1 MLQKSLLIGLT
12 LPAAHALSLSDFQ
25 RNLPTAT
32 SKACKTAYESQI
44 SACTQS
50 DFIISCSTP
59 CVSGL
64 ISITKEVMEACRG
77 LKAESNYL
85 LGLVLGGRMV
95 ESLCQPL
102 DRQKIINAPFDPLFI
117 EQLRFAGLP
126 RADAR
131 SSSELST
138 LFLTT
143 LAPNTQREPKSSAP
157 PLTTQGFTILH
168 LTVSSVYKTNPSSIT
183 KTTILSS
190 PAPTTDSKPTGTTRF
205 STYTSETVT
214 FSIPIITNTSQIISS
229 TKNVISELS
238 TTSFSSL
245 SSVSAD
251 RNETLPTSST
261 STYKPSVSV
270 QTTSPKPNI
279 DSGGGSP
286 FDVQNSSGNLTH
298 YNITIIISTICF
310 LMIAVLQY

>member
-1 MLQKSLLIGLT
+1 MQQKSWLIGLT

-25 RNLPTAT
+25 RNLPTVT

-64 ISITKEVMEACRG
+64 VSITKELMEACRG
-77 LKAESNYL
+77 LKAEPNYL

-102 DRQKIINAPFDPLFI
+102 DRQKMINAPFDPLYT
-117 EQLRFAGLP
+117 EHLRFAGLP
-126 RADAR
+126 RADVR

-143 LAPNTQREPKSSAP
+143 STPNSQRGPKSSGS
-157 PLTTQGFTILH
+157 PLTTNVSTMLH
-168 LTVSSVYKTNPSSIT
+168 LTISSSHETNPSSIT
-183 KTTILSS
+183 KTVVS
-190 PAPTTDSKPTGTTRF
+190 PSTAPTTDPRLSSTTRL
-205 STYTSETVT
+205 SSYTSEIFTT
-214 FSIPIITNTSQIISS
+214 LIPINTNTSQMTSS
-229 TKNVISELS
+229 TKTVVSKPS
-238 TTSFSSL
+238 TTSISSL

-261 STYKPSVSV
+261 STNRPSVSV
-270 QTTSPKPNI
+270 QTTSSTPNI
-279 DSGGGSP
+279 DTGGGSP
-286 FDVQNSSGNLTH
+286 FDVQNSSGNLIH
-298 YNITIIISTICF
+298 YNITIIISTIFF
-310 LMIAVLQY
+310 LSSILQY